1 MLSRATGMFA
11 ASAKGKVEP
20 GFWIIKCTA
29 QGPNYAKSSVLKNL
43 VAKADDP
50 FRRRGW
56 EQKWWTEDIAVPKSK
71 SLPAGLHKFKIP
83 YLIDRDGNIITIQES
98 AWMDTA
104 RACMW
109 LDLVVW
115 RQLSN
120 CGKIKRLVI
129 WDNCGS
135 HCTEGLV
142 EYIKHKLP
150 NVFVKFLPENTSDF
164 MQVMDLVFNG
174 PLKVVIRKGR
184 ASFIELEFREWRE
197 RVSRQEDQFKSI
209 ADIPPFCPQPS
220 HISAGIQLA
229 LDFISDCN
237 LTQGGKLS
245 QMACGLREAF
255 VKTGVVADESGA
267 YSRGVAHRM
276 ARADELSRKQW
287 SPETLDLLVGVNI
300 DVSAMEEDEP
310 DATEES
316 EDDEAS
322 DQEEEVI
329 LID

>member
-29 QGPNYAKSSVLKNL
+29 NGPNYAKSIVLKNL
-43 VAKADDP
+43 VAKADLP

-56 EQKWWTEDIAVPKSK
+56 EVKWWTEEITVPKSK
-71 SLPAGLHKFKIP
+71 SLPAGLHTFNIP

-135 HCTEGLV
+135 HCTAGLL
-142 EYIKHKLP
+142 EFMKRKLP
-150 NVFVKFLPENTSDF
+150 NIFLKFLLENTSDF

-184 ASFIELEFREWRE
+184 ASCIELEFREWRE
-197 RVSRQEDQFKSI
+197 RVSRQQDQFKTI
-209 ADIPPFCPQPS
+209 AAKF
-220 HISAGIQLA
+220 
-229 LDFISDCN
+229 F
-237 LTQGGKLS
+237 GK
-245 QMACGLREAF
+245 
-255 VKTGVVADESGA
+255 VA
-267 YSRGVAHRM
+267 SR
-276 ARADELSRKQW
+276 
-287 SPETLDLLVGVNI
+287 
-300 DVSAMEEDEP
+300 
-310 DATEES
+310 
-316 EDDEAS
+316 
-322 DQEEEVI
+322 
-329 LID
+329 